1 MQPEKLTQQMAQFG
15 QRLREIRKRKKL
27 TLQKLEAVTGISNS
41 KISKIENGMINVE
54 FQTIARLADALEV
67 EMMELFNYEGRLPK
81 AT

>member
-1 MQPEKLTQQMAQFG
+1 MAQFG